1 MLADD
6 FSLDEKAIRD
16 AIERV
21 RAGSDSRDD
30 AALLERARSGA
41 PLDLEETAALW
52 FSSSL
57 STDQLFEAARSLRS
71 RRDPPLE
78 TFSPLYL
85 TNTCDAECL
94 MCGMRSGNQALV
106 RETADD
112 DAIRGQLETLAER
125 GMKGVALL
133 TGEYRGER
141 RGWAVERVRKAL
153 AAALGLGF
161 RHVLVNMGSLD
172 EDELGE
178 LLRDLP
184 RHADGALDTDAKV
197 TMCTFQETY
206 ARDRYAR
213 FMGANA
219 DNPRADYGRRLANF
233 DRSFRSGFRVAN
245 PGILVGLSPDLAFE
259 ALALV
264 QHTHHLAARGMEV
277 YLSAPRLRA
286 TAGDRERD
294 GIDDDSFVR
303 LIALLVLALPEAKIV
318 LTTREPHAMQQRLAP
333 LVGVLSAGSAAV
345 APYSTSGAR
354 FPLAASQFEVVDQRP
369 FEEILSEHARPGR
382 AIVNFQ
388 PLRPAAS

>member
-6 FSLDEKAIRD
+6 FSLDEEAIRF
-16 AIERV
+16 AIERA
-21 RAGSDSRDD
+21 RTEDEDRGD
-30 AALLERARSGA
+30 AALLARAETGL
-41 PLDLEETAALW
+41 PIGLEETARLW
-52 FSSSL
+52 FSSAL
-57 STDQLFEAARSLRS
+57 STQDLFQAAQSLRT
-71 RRDPPLE
+71 RRDRPLE

-112 DAIRGQLETLAER
+112 GAIREQLEILADR

-133 TGEYRGER
+133 TGEYRGDR
-141 RGWAVERVRKAL
+141 RAWAVERVRRAL
-153 AAALGLGF
+153 TAALGLGF
-161 RHVLVNMGSLD
+161 RHILVNMGSLE

-178 LLRDLP
+178 LLCHVPRD
-184 RHADGALDTDAKV
+184 ADGALDTEAKV

-213 FMGANA
+213 FMGRNP
-219 DNPRADYGRRLANF
+219 DNPRADFARRIANF

-264 QHTHHLAARGMEV
+264 QHSQHLHARGMEV
-277 YLSAPRLRA
+277 YVSAPRLRP
-286 TAGDRERD
+286 TAGDRARD
-294 GIDDDSFVR
+294 GIEDETFVR
-303 LIALLVLALPEAKIV
+303 LVSVLALALPDAKIV
-318 LTTREPHAMQQRLAP
+318 LTTREPQEMQRRLAP
-333 LVGVLSAGSAAV
+333 LVGVISAGSAAV
-345 APYSTSGAR
+345 APYSASGAR

-369 FEEILSEHARPGR
+369 FEEILSEHVRPGR

-388 PLRPAAS
+388 PLRPAG

>member
-1 MLADD
+1 MLAD
-6 FSLDEKAIRD
+6 FSLDEDAIRS
-16 AIERV
+16 AIERGRSSADRDDV
-21 RAGSDSRDD
+21 ALLGRARAG
-30 AALLERARSGA
+30 ETIG
-41 PLDLEETAALW
+41 LEETAALW
-52 FSSSL
+52 FSSVL
-57 STDQLFEAARSLRS
+57 STEQLFEAARTARS

-94 MCGMRSGNQALV
+94 MCGMRSGNRALV

-112 DAIRGQLETLAER
+112 ASIRLQLELLAER

-141 RGWAVERVRKAL
+141 RSWAVDRVRTAL
-153 AAALGLGF
+153 AAALELGF
-161 RHVLVNMGSLD
+161 RHILVNMGSL
-172 EDELGE
+172 EEEELGE
-178 LLRDLP
+178 LLRDVP
-184 RHADGALDTDAKV
+184 RHSDGALDTDAKV

-206 ARDRYAR
+206 ARDRYSR
-213 FMGANA
+213 FMGTNPS
-219 DNPRADYGRRLANF
+219 NPRADFGRRLANF

-264 QHTHHLAARGMEV
+264 QHANHLHARGMEV
-277 YLSAPRLRA
+277 YVSAPRLRP
-286 TAGDRERD
+286 TAGDRAPE
-294 GIDDDSFVR
+294 GVDDESFVR
-303 LIALLVLALPEAKIV
+303 LIAVLVLALPDAKVV

-345 APYSTSGAR
+345 APYSASGAR
-354 FPLAASQFEVVDQRP
+354 FPFAASQFEVIDQRP
-369 FEEILSEHARPGR
+369 FEEILAEHVRPGR

-388 PLRPAAS
+388 PLRPAG